1 MICSFFNKNN
11 LSDFKL
17 MREQSIFLFFCVMR
31 KIVCK
36 YLCLLCVFGISNIM
50 IAQEGTIT
58 IKQDLKIDSLLSK
71 KIELDRKRFT
81 NEYFTLQLYYGN
93 LSKAKEI
100 LEVVRE
106 KFSNIPAEIN
116 YDNPNYKVQAGRFK
130 NKIKGLKTLDTLK
143 RIFPSAFLLK
153 KKTL

>member
-1 MICSFFNKNN
+1 
-11 LSDFKL
+11 
-17 MREQSIFLFFCVMR
+17 MR

-36 YLCLLCVFGISNIM
+36 YLFLVCVFGISNIM

-100 LEVVRE
+100 LKVVRE

>member
-1 MICSFFNKNN
+1 MK
-11 LSDFKL
+11 
-17 MREQSIFLFFCVMR
+17 
-31 KIVCK
+31 KIVYK
-36 YLCLLCVFGISNIM
+36 SLYLLCFFGISNTV

-58 IKQDLKIDSLLSK
+58 IKQNLKIDSLLNK

-93 LSKAKEI
+93 LSQAKRI

-106 KFSNIPAEIN
+106 KFSDIPAEIN

-130 NKIKGLKTLDTLK
+130 NKINGLKTLDTLK

>member
-1 MICSFFNKNN
+1 MT
-11 LSDFKL
+11 LD
-17 MREQSIFLFFCVMR
+17 ESIFLFFCVME
-31 KIVCK
+31 KIVYK
-36 YLCLLCVFGISNIM
+36 YLCLVCFFGISNIM

-58 IKQDLKIDSLLSK
+58 IKQDLKIDSLLNK
-71 KIELDRKRFT
+71 KIELDRKRFA

-116 YDNPNYKVQAGRFK
+116 YDNPNYKVQAGKFK
-130 NKIKGLKTLDTLK
+130 NKINGLKTLDTLK

>member
-1 MICSFFNKNN
+1 MT
-11 LSDFKL
+11 LD
-17 MREQSIFLFFCVMR
+17 ESIFLFFCVME
-31 KIVCK
+31 KIVYK
-36 YLCLLCVFGISNIM
+36 YLCLVCFFGISDIM

-58 IKQDLKIDSLLSK
+58 IKQDLKIDSLLNK
-71 KIELDRKRFT
+71 KIELDRKRFA

-116 YDNPNYKVQAGRFK
+116 YDNPNYKVQAGKFK

>member
-1 MICSFFNKNN
+1 MT
-11 LSDFKL
+11 LD
-17 MREQSIFLFFCVMR
+17 ESIFLFFCVME
-31 KIVCK
+31 KIVYK
-36 YLCLLCVFGISNIM
+36 YLCLVCFFGISNIM
-50 IAQEGTIT
+50 IAQEGNIT
-58 IKQDLKIDSLLSK
+58 IKQDLKIDSLLNK
-71 KIELDRKRFT
+71 KIELDRKRFL

-106 KFSNIPAEIN
+106 KFSEIPAEIN
-116 YDNPNYKVQAGRFK
+116 YDNPNYKVQAGKFK
-130 NKIKGLKTLDTLK
+130 NKINGLKTLDTLK

>member
-1 MICSFFNKNN
+1 MYKS
-11 LSDFKL
+11 L
-17 MREQSIFLFFCVMR
+17 
-31 KIVCK
+31 
-36 YLCLLCVFGISNIM
+36 YLLCFFGISNIV

-58 IKQDLKIDSLLSK
+58 IKQNLKIDSLLNK
-71 KIELDRKRFT
+71 KIELDRKRFA

-93 LSKAKEI
+93 LSQAKEI

-106 KFSNIPAEIN
+106 KFSDIPAEIN

-130 NKIKGLKTLDTLK
+130 NKINGLKTLDTLK

>member
-1 MICSFFNKNN
+1 MDEN
-11 LSDFKL
+11 
-17 MREQSIFLFFCVMR
+17 IFLFFCVM
-31 KIVCK
+31 KNIVYK
-36 YLCLLCVFGISNIM
+36 YLYLLCFFGISNIM
-50 IAQEGTIT
+50 IAQEGAIT
-58 IKQDLKIDSLLSK
+58 IKQDLKIDSLLNK
-71 KIELDRKRFT
+71 KIELDRKRFA

-93 LSKAKEI
+93 LSKAKKT

-106 KFSNIPAEIN
+106 KFSDIPAEIN

-130 NKIKGLKTLDTLK
+130 NKINGLKTLDTLK

>member
-1 MICSFFNKNN
+1 M
-11 LSDFKL
+11 
-17 MREQSIFLFFCVMR
+17 E
-31 KIVCK
+31 KIVYK
-36 YLCLLCVFGISNIM
+36 YLCLVCFFGISNIM

-58 IKQDLKIDSLLSK
+58 IKQDLKIDSLLNK
-71 KIELDRKRFT
+71 KIELDRKRFA

-100 LEVVRE
+100 LKVVRE

>member
-1 MICSFFNKNN
+1 
-11 LSDFKL
+11 
-17 MREQSIFLFFCVMR
+17 
-31 KIVCK
+31 
-36 YLCLLCVFGISNIM
+36 M

-100 LEVVRE
+100 LKVVRE

-130 NKIKGLKTLDTLK
+130 NKINGLKTLDTLK

>member
-1 MICSFFNKNN
+1 MDEN
-11 LSDFKL
+11 
-17 MREQSIFLFFCVMR
+17 IFLFFCAM
-31 KIVCK
+31 KNIVYK
-36 YLCLLCVFGISNIM
+36 YLYLLCFFGISNIM
-50 IAQEGTIT
+50 TAQEGAIT
-58 IKQDLKIDSLLSK
+58 IIQDLKIDSLLNK
-71 KIELDRKRFT
+71 KIELDRKRFA

-93 LSKAKEI
+93 LSKAKKT

-106 KFSNIPAEIN
+106 KFSDIPAEIN

-130 NKIKGLKTLDTLK
+130 NKINGLKTLDTLK

>member
-1 MICSFFNKNN
+1 MYKS
-11 LSDFKL
+11 L
-17 MREQSIFLFFCVMR
+17 
-31 KIVCK
+31 
-36 YLCLLCVFGISNIM
+36 YLLCFFGISNTV

-58 IKQDLKIDSLLSK
+58 IKQNLKIDSLLNK

-93 LSKAKEI
+93 LSQAKRI

-106 KFSNIPAEIN
+106 KFSDIPAEIN

-130 NKIKGLKTLDTLK
+130 NKINGLKTLDTLK

>member
-1 MICSFFNKNN
+1 
-11 LSDFKL
+11 
-17 MREQSIFLFFCVMR
+17 MR

-100 LEVVRE
+100 LKVVRE
-106 KFSNIPAEIN
+106 KFSNIPVEIN

-143 RIFPSAFLLK
+143 RIFPSAFFLK

>member
-1 MICSFFNKNN
+1 MT
-11 LSDFKL
+11 LD
-17 MREQSIFLFFCVMR
+17 ESIFLFFCVME

-36 YLCLLCVFGISNIM
+36 YLCLVCFFGISNIM
-50 IAQEGTIT
+50 IAQEGNIT
-58 IKQDLKIDSLLSK
+58 IKQDLKIDSLLNK
-71 KIELDRKRFT
+71 KIELDRKRFA

-100 LEVVRE
+100 LTVVRE

-116 YDNPNYKVQAGRFK
+116 YDNPNYKVQAGKFK
-130 NKIKGLKTLDTLK
+130 NKINGLKTLDTLK

>member
-1 MICSFFNKNN
+1 MDEN
-11 LSDFKL
+11 
-17 MREQSIFLFFCVMR
+17 IFLFFCVMK
-31 KIVCK
+31 KIVYK
-36 YLCLLCVFGISNIM
+36 YLYLLCFFGISNIM

-58 IKQDLKIDSLLSK
+58 IKQDLKIDSLLNK
-71 KIELDRKRFT
+71 KIELDRKRFA

-106 KFSNIPAEIN
+106 KFSDIPAEIN

-130 NKIKGLKTLDTLK
+130 NKINGLKTLDTLK

-153 KKTL
+153 KKTI

>member
-1 MICSFFNKNN
+1 MKN
-11 LSDFKL
+11 
-17 MREQSIFLFFCVMR
+17 
-31 KIVCK
+31 IVYK
-36 YLCLLCVFGISNIM
+36 YLYLLCFFGISNIM
-50 IAQEGTIT
+50 TAQEGAIT
-58 IKQDLKIDSLLSK
+58 IIQDLKIDSLLNK
-71 KIELDRKRFT
+71 KIELDRKRFA

-106 KFSNIPAEIN
+106 KFSDIPAEIN

-130 NKIKGLKTLDTLK
+130 NKINGLKTLDTLK

-153 KKTL
+153 KKTI

>member
-1 MICSFFNKNN
+1 MDEN
-11 LSDFKL
+11 
-17 MREQSIFLFFCVMR
+17 IFLFFCVM
-31 KIVCK
+31 KNIVYK
-36 YLCLLCVFGISNIM
+36 YLYLLCYFGISNIM
-50 IAQEGTIT
+50 IAQEGAIT
-58 IKQDLKIDSLLSK
+58 IKQDLKIDSLLNK
-71 KIELDRKRFT
+71 KIELDRKRFA

-93 LSKAKEI
+93 ISKAKEI

-106 KFSNIPAEIN
+106 KFSDIPAEIN

-130 NKIKGLKTLDTLK
+130 NKINGLKTLDTLK

>member
-1 MICSFFNKNN
+1 MDEN
-11 LSDFKL
+11 
-17 MREQSIFLFFCVMR
+17 IFLFFCAM
-31 KIVCK
+31 KNIVYK
-36 YLCLLCVFGISNIM
+36 YLYLLCFFGISNIM
-50 IAQEGTIT
+50 TAQEGAIT
-58 IKQDLKIDSLLSK
+58 IIQDLKIDSLLNK
-71 KIELDRKRFT
+71 KIELDRKRFA

-106 KFSNIPAEIN
+106 KFSDIPAEIN

-130 NKIKGLKTLDTLK
+130 NKINGLKTLDTLK

>member
-1 MICSFFNKNN
+1 M
-11 LSDFKL
+11 
-17 MREQSIFLFFCVMR
+17 E

-36 YLCLLCVFGISNIM
+36 YLCLVCFFGISNIM
-50 IAQEGTIT
+50 IAQKGTIT

-81 NEYFTLQLYYGN
+81 NGYFTLQLYYGN

-100 LEVVRE
+100 LKVVRE

-143 RIFPSAFLLK
+143 RIFPSAFFLK

>member
-1 MICSFFNKNN
+1 MK
-11 LSDFKL
+11 
-17 MREQSIFLFFCVMR
+17 
-31 KIVCK
+31 KIACK
-36 YLCLLCVFGISNIM
+36 YLCLVCVFGISNIM
-50 IAQEGTIT
+50 IAQGGTIT
-58 IKQDLKIDSLLSK
+58 IKQDLKIDSLFNK
-71 KIELDRKRFT
+71 KIELDRKRFAK
-81 NEYFTLQLYYGN
+81 EYYTLQLYYGN

-106 KFSNIPAEIN
+106 KFSDIPAEIN

-130 NKIKGLKTLDTLK
+130 NKINGLKTLDTLK

>member
-1 MICSFFNKNN
+1 MKN
-11 LSDFKL
+11 
-17 MREQSIFLFFCVMR
+17 
-31 KIVCK
+31 IVYK
-36 YLCLLCVFGISNIM
+36 YLYLLCFFGISNIM
-50 IAQEGTIT
+50 TAQEGAIT
-58 IKQDLKIDSLLSK
+58 IIQDLKIDSLLNK
-71 KIELDRKRFT
+71 KIELDRKRFA

-106 KFSNIPAEIN
+106 KFSDIPAEIN

-130 NKIKGLKTLDTLK
+130 NKINGLKTLDTLK
-143 RIFPSAFLLK
+143 QIFPSAFLLK

>member
-1 MICSFFNKNN
+1 LDEN
-11 LSDFKL
+11 
-17 MREQSIFLFFCVMR
+17 IFLFFCVM
-31 KIVCK
+31 KNIVYK
-36 YLCLLCVFGISNIM
+36 YLYLLCFFGISNIM

-58 IKQDLKIDSLLSK
+58 IKQDLKIDSLLNK
-71 KIELDRKRFT
+71 KIELDRKRFA

-106 KFSNIPAEIN
+106 KFSDIPAEIN

-130 NKIKGLKTLDTLK
+130 NKINGLKTLDILK
-143 RIFPSAFLLK
+143 QIFPSAFLLK
-153 KKTL
+153 KKTI

>member
-1 MICSFFNKNN
+1 MTLDEN
-11 LSDFKL
+11 
-17 MREQSIFLFFCVMR
+17 IFLFFCVMV

-36 YLCLLCVFGISNIM
+36 YLCLICFFGISNIM
-50 IAQEGTIT
+50 IAQEGAIN
-58 IKQDLKIDSLLSK
+58 IKQDLKIDSLLNK
-71 KIELDRKRFT
+71 KIELDRKRFE

-93 LSKAKEI
+93 LSRAKEI
-100 LEVVRE
+100 LKVVRE

-130 NKIKGLKTLDTLK
+130 NKINGLKTLDTLK

>member
-1 MICSFFNKNN
+1 
-11 LSDFKL
+11 
-17 MREQSIFLFFCVMR
+17 MR

-36 YLCLLCVFGISNIM
+36 YLCLVCVFGISNIM

-100 LEVVRE
+100 LKVVRE

-143 RIFPSAFLLK
+143 RIFPSAFFLK